1 MIKYILPIFYSFYS
15 YCLTKI
21 RIPLFFVMNIGIIWS
36 SGYNFER
43 SQQTAEY
50 IIISILLAIL
60 FDLLITYKKEIW
72 TYLTTDEDDDY
83 L

>member
-1 MIKYILPIFYSFYS
+1 
-15 YCLTKI
+15 
-21 RIPLFFVMNIGIIWS
+21 MNIGIIWS

-50 IIISILLAIL
+50 IITSILLAII

-72 TYLTTDEDDDY
+72 IFLTTDDDD